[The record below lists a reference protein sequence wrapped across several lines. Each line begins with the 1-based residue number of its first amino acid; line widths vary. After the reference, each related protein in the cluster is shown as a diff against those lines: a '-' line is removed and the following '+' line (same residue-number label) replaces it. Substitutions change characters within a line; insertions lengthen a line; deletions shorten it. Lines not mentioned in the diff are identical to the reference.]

1 MKKIIS
7 VLFCIFSLCYAFSA
21 KKRIP
26 QWITVPSAVY
36 PSETYMNGIG
46 SGETREVAEVEA
58 VKNLAQVF
66 GQTVRAESTA
76 SKKMEQAVSDG
87 KVVYSTSGN
96 LHQNITTII
105 DSENLIGIEIAE
117 YFYNSSEKKWYA
129 IAILHREK
137 TSLIYLDMIQKND
150 EAVRNALRES
160 EKHPGSFYGYSEI
173 CFALEIAEE
182 NDRLLK
188 NMQVIDFDRAESVR
202 HTIISLQN
210 IQALQKKFAETI
222 TIFVNILG
230 DSDNKI
236 KSSFQNAFSKYGFK
250 TSSSKKEKYCLEGSY
265 SSEISQKQKIFYCTY
280 ILNLEFFDSSTRESL
295 FAINLKG
302 REGSFSETDARN
314 RTFRVLEKNIET
326 EFSRNFD
333 SYINKQTF
341 D

>member
-7 VLFCIFSLCYAFSA
+7 VLFCVFSLCSAFSA

-202 HTIISLQN
+202 HTI
-210 IQALQKKFAETI
+210 
-222 TIFVNILG
+222 TIFVNIPG
-230 DSDNKI
+230 DIDNKI
-236 KSSFQNAFSKYGFK
+236 KSSFQNSFSKYGFK

-280 ILNLEFFDSSTRESL
+280 ILNLDFFDSSTRESL